1 MLTASQTLSQNIS
14 TGPKN
19 RVTTT
24 INSKGDTLVT
34 MSYEDARILLR
45 DVLLYEYTDSLLT
58 VYKERDKLNLST
70 VTMQKDV
77 ISKLGNEK
85 LNLEQMVTNLEKVVT
100 NKNTEIG
107 LKDEIIKKQK
117 KEIRKQKF
125 LKIVGFSAAIILPII
140 TLLAII

>member
-14 TGPKN
+14 TGQKN

-77 ISKLGNEK
+77 ISKLSNEK
-85 LNLEQMVTNLEKVVT
+85 LNLEQMVINLEKVVT
-100 NKNTEIG
+100 NKNTEIE